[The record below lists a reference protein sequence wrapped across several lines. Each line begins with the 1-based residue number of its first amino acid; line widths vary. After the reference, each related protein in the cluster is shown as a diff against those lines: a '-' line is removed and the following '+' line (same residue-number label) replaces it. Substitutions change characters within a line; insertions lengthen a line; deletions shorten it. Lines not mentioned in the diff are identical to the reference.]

1 MAISVNWGSGSLFY
15 YCLRRKTLT
24 NAWEN
29 KRSCIMK
36 IGTLTTGAATVDT
49 FKLNY
54 VPQYLYYIAA
64 TQLTGIKVT
73 VAGDGVVLDLD
84 ANGLGAVDGIGRYGQ
99 VANSYL
105 IPLATALIP
114 NKVVEIQTTNSA
126 AQTPALYGFSL
137 QNSMRAEGV
146 PISYVRSVKQ
156 IALAG
161 SAATFENFAQLG
173 FSSPT
178 TSDIINIGYVDGHV
192 EQFESTE
199 LLGIITLEQN
209 EVDAY
214 VINNLAQM
222 IDWVK
227 IIPSTDRTCYITSF
241 VIPGTL

>member
-1 MAISVNWGSGSLFY
+1 
-15 YCLRRKTLT
+15 
-24 NAWEN
+24 
-29 KRSCIMK
+29 MK

-49 FKLNY
+49 FKLTY

-84 ANGLGAVDGIGRYGQ
+84 AAGLNAVSGIGRLGAVS
-99 VANSYL
+99 NSYL
-105 IPLATALIP
+105 IPLSTALISG
-114 NKVVEIQTTNSA
+114 KVCEIQTTNSA

-137 QNSMRAEGV
+137 QNSMRNEGV
-146 PISYVRSVKQ
+146 PIVYVKSVKQ
-156 IALAG
+156 TALAG
-161 SAATFENFAQLG
+161 SSVTFDKFVQVG

-178 TSDIINIGYVDGHV
+178 TSDIFTVGYVDGHI

-199 LLGIITLEQN
+199 LLAVVTLEQN
-209 EVDAY
+209 EVDSY
-214 VINNLAQM
+214 VITNMDQM

-227 IIPSTDRTCYITSF
+227 LIPSTDRTCYMTTY